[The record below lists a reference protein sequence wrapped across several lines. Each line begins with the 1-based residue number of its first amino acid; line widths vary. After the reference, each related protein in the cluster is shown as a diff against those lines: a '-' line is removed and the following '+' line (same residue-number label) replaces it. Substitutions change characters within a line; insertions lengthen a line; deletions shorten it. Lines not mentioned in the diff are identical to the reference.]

1 MNPQR
6 RPFWGFPGGKVV
18 KNPPASAE
26 HAARD
31 MVSIPGLGRSPGEG
45 NGNPLQYSS
54 GKSHRQKSLEFHDW
68 SCSHGVTKSQTQ
80 LGARVRAHTHRPL
93 WPEHLG
99 KESSKLRCSHVDS
112 KPEGGLEGVT
122 SLHGVLW
129 VQGRCGLWGFFTY
142 VWSLHT
148 CASCDHRLRGA
159 FQVRSLKD
167 TCF

>member
-1 MNPQR
+1 MLQET
-6 RPFWGFPGGKVV
+6 WFPSLGWEDPLEKEM
-18 KNPPASAE
+18 ATHS
-26 HAARD
+26 
-31 MVSIPGLGRSPGEG
+31 SILL
-45 NGNPLQYSS
+45 GNPTDGRAWSS
-54 GKSHRQKSLEFHDW
+54 MTGAAVMESERVR
-68 SCSHGVTKSQTQ
+68 HGWA
-80 LGARVRAHTHRPL
+80 LARAHTHTHRPF

-129 VQGRCGLWGFFTY
+129 VQGQCGLWGFFTY